1 MIFKILYRLF
11 PLFLFMLIAHYYF
24 QFIYHTDLL
33 TVVSWWFKYAS
44 YTDYEILLMM
54 VLAFAVLVFYGQIYS
69 MSRNVSALFP
79 GKKYKLIYT
88 GNVSASESLFK
99 ESNANNAA
107 TAKVEGLNFSPYSF
121 SEIYKQTAF
130 IKDKVTGK
138 LVIPHSRF
146 SIGQLFIS
154 SLFFTA
160 FIPLYFFI
168 FHLLAH
174 LLGTKPDTD
183 YVEFEALWH
192 EGLQVIIDQY
202 LPMIGEG
209 NRLNSIGLALAS
221 LCFFVAMII
230 LIVIIQ
236 KLLPNRWLSDN
247 YQPKLIPHSFIRLP
261 SNMQNHY
268 KIMGCPIAIYDHPR
282 VKEYFNI
289 IFKFDYGLS
298 IPIYVTCAHKKADE
312 KINKETVL
320 DNINH
325 KKSMPLDITDELTLE
340 LLDE

>member
-1 MIFKILYRLF
+1 MVFKILYRCF
-11 PLFLFMLIAHYYF
+11 PLFLFILIAHYYF
-24 QFIYHTDLL
+24 QFIYQTDLL
-33 TVVSWWFKYAS
+33 AVISWWFKYAS
-44 YTDYEILLMM
+44 YTDYEVPLIMS
-54 VLAFAVLVFYGQIYS
+54 LAFAVLVFYGQIYS

-88 GNVSASESLFK
+88 GNISTSESLFK

-107 TAKVEGLNFSPYSF
+107 TATIKGLNFSPYSF

-130 IKDKVTGK
+130 IKDKVTGE

-146 SIGQLFIS
+146 SVGQLFIS

-174 LLGTKPDTD
+174 LIGTKPDID
-183 YVEFEALWH
+183 YVDFRSLWH
-192 EGLQVIIDQY
+192 EGLQAIIEQF
-202 LPMIGEG
+202 LPMIEEG
-209 NRLNSIGLALAS
+209 VRLNSIGLALVS
-221 LCFFVAMII
+221 LCFFVGMII
-230 LIVIIQ
+230 LIVVIQ

-247 YQPKLIPHSFIRLP
+247 YQPKLTKHSFIRLP
-261 SNMQNHY
+261 SNMQNNY
-268 KIMGCPIAIYDHPR
+268 QIMGCPIVIYDHPR

-298 IPIYVTCAHKKADE
+298 IPIYVTCAYQKVDK
-312 KINKETVL
+312 KINKDIILE
-320 DNINH
+320 NIKH
-325 KKSMPLDITDELTLE
+325 KKSMSLRMTEKLTLE
-340 LLDE
+340 LLE